1 MREQSMKPEELK
13 RSIDLLQNEEIIY
26 LDSASATLVPNFI
39 LERLIHHFQ
48 TNGGCNSRGVF
59 KQAVETVGVIRSIRK
74 TIADFFHCSDSES
87 VILHSGGTSL
97 GTAIC
102 ADISSS
108 ITDII
113 IDISAHHSGLLPW
126 MKTRKSFTFINPLT
140 TEEGINQLEERLKK
154 KERAIVIT
162 NHVPMITGEL
172 LNLKTVSQLCKE
184 YNGLFFLDATRS
196 VGHIPVNYN
205 KMIDFLV
212 CNSHIGLFGVESTG
226 ITLVPRVNE
235 DLNTGSFSI
244 LGEGTVIDVSQQGYE
259 LMGLPHRYEP
269 DLGNIAGYLTTKEGI
284 QLINDIGLDKIRE
297 HELKLVSYLLAELE
311 ALPQVKIFGSLSA
324 TKKGPIVGFAVKKIN
339 SHDVAMWLDG
349 STNIALR
356 SGLFCSH
363 PFTRYLDPSQEYT
376 GGFLQVSLA
385 YYNTLTDIERFIV
398 SLKEIIQTF
407 S

>member
-1 MREQSMKPEELK
+1 MKPEELK

-205 KMIDFLV
+205 EMIDFLV
-212 CNSHIGLFGVESTG
+212 CNSHIGLFGAESTG
-226 ITLVPRVNE
+226 ITLVSRVNE
-235 DLNTGSFSI
+235 DLNAGSFSI

-284 QLINDIGLDKIRE
+284 QLINDIGLDKIRK
-297 HELKLVSYLLAELE
+297 HELKLVSYLLTELE

>member
-1 MREQSMKPEELK
+1 MKPEEL
-13 RSIDLLQNEEIIY
+13 RRNIYLLQNEEIIY

-39 LERLIHHFQ
+39 LERLTQHFQ
-48 TNGGCNSRGVF
+48 MNGGCNSRGVF
-59 KQAVETVGVIRSIRK
+59 KQAVETVGIIRSIRK
-74 TIADFFHCSDSES
+74 TIADFFHCSDLES
-87 VILHSGGTSL
+87 IILHSGGTSL

-102 ADISSS
+102 ADFSSS

-126 MKTRKSFTFINPLT
+126 MKTRKSFTFVKPLT
-140 TEEGINQLEERLKK
+140 TEEGINQLEEKLKK

-184 YNGLFFLDATRS
+184 YNVLLFLDATRS
-196 VGHIPVNYN
+196 VGHIPINY
-205 KMIDFLV
+205 KETIDFLV
-212 CNSHIGLFGVESTG
+212 CNSHIGLFGIESTG
-226 ITLVPRVNE
+226 ITLIPRANKDFKE
-235 DLNTGSFSI
+235 GPLSI
-244 LGEGTVIDVSQQGYE
+244 LGEGTVKDVSRQGFE

-269 DLGNIAGYLTTKEGI
+269 DLGNVAGYLTTQEGI
-284 QLINDIGLDKIRE
+284 QLINDIGLDKIRQY
-297 HELKLVSYLLAELE
+297 ELKLIGYLLAELE

-324 TKKGPIVGFAVKKIN
+324 TKKGPIVGFAVKGIN

-363 PFTRYLDPSQEYT
+363 PFTRYLDPLQEHP
-376 GGFLQVSLA
+376 GGFLQVSIA
-385 YYNTLTDIERFIV
+385 YYNTLTDIEQFID
-398 SLKEIIQTF
+398 SLKEIIQAF